1 MNSGAWRLDP
11 HTAMEVLARL
21 RSARSVLLPTHQ
33 NVDADALASALAVCK
48 VLRNLGV
55 EAVVMVSDG
64 VMPNSLGFLPGVE
77 EVLLYG
83 IDDLPDYDLLCL
95 IDSSDLKRLGTFYR
109 DDPTRVDG
117 HIPMVNIDHHVTN
130 ARFGMVNIVEPDAA
144 SASEIVAGVLAVWG
158 IELTRDIAQL
168 LLAGIYGDTL
178 GLRTE
183 SVTSRTMRTAADLVD
198 AGGNPSLIV
207 DALFRIKPR
216 STVCLWESALSKVE
230 WTGSLIWIALTE
242 SDFSKCGAHS
252 SEGEGLVNFLLGTEG
267 AHAAAI
273 LYGTSDGWR
282 VSMRSMSGDVDV
294 ARIASVFGGGGHPR
308 AAGCQ
313 VLGGDPEK
321 LQFVQRVS
329 ELLDKIPLNEA
340 NANPNSS
347 S

>member
-11 HTAMEVLARL
+11 HVAMDVLAEL
-21 RSARSVLLPTHQ
+21 RAARCVLLPTHQ

-48 VLRNLGV
+48 VLRGLGV
-55 EAVVMVSDG
+55 DAVAMVSDG

-77 EVLLYG
+77 DVLLYG
-83 IDDLPDYDLLCL
+83 VDELPDYDLLCL

-117 HIPMVNIDHHVTN
+117 RIPMVNIDHHVTN
-130 ARFGMVNIVEPDAA
+130 GRFGMVNIVEPDAA
-144 SASEIVAGVLAVWG
+144 SASEIVAGILAVWG
-158 IELTRDIAQL
+158 TELTRDIAQL

-216 STVCLWESALSKVE
+216 STVCLWEGALSKVA
-230 WTGSLIWIALTE
+230 WTGSLIWTALTE
-242 SDFSKCGAHS
+242 LDFAECGAHP

-267 AHAAAI
+267 SRAAAI
-273 LYGTSDGWR
+273 LYGTPDGWR

-294 ARIASVFGGGGHPR
+294 ARIAAVFGGGGHPR

-313 VLGGDPEK
+313 ISGGDPEK
-321 LQFVQRVS
+321 LEFVQRVS
-329 ELLDKIPLNEA
+329 ELLNEIPFA
-340 NANPNSS
+340 DAARITTSPA
-347 S
+347 